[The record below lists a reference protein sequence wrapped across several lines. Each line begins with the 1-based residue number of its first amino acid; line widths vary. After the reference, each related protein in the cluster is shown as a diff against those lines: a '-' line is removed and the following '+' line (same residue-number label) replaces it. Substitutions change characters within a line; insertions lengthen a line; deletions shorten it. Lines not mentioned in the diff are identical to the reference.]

1 MFRTGSIGCAQI
13 FFFRK
18 VHVLVHEAPEKAANT
33 REKAPNAALPLT
45 YTVGQPHDAA
55 RVAAQAAD

>member
-1 MFRTGSIGCAQI
+1 MFRTSSSETLYDMKK
-13 FFFRK
+13 K
-18 VHVLVHEAPEKAANT
+18 VHVLVHEVPEKAANT
-33 REKAPNAALPLT
+33 REKAPNALPLT

>member
-1 MFRTGSIGCAQI
+1 M
-13 FFFRK
+13 
-18 VHVLVHEAPEKAANT
+18 HVLVHEAPEKAANSA